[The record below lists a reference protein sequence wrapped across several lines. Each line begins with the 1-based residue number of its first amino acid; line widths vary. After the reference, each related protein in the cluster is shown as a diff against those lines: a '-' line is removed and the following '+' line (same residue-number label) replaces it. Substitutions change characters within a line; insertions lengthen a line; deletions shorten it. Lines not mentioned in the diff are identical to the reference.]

1 MIQRLIEWS
10 LRNRFLVLA
19 FYLLVTGWGIWAT
32 FHTPID
38 AIPDLSENQVI
49 VFAEWPG
56 RSPREV
62 EDQVTYPLTVN
73 LRGLAGVKTV
83 RAGSNFGFGMVT
95 VIFEDRVDT
104 YFARTRVLERLNTI
118 STLMPKGVVPTLGP
132 DATGLGWI
140 YQYYLDTTR
149 AVAKGKGY
157 NLGDL
162 RSLQDW
168 LIRYQLNSV
177 PGVAEVASVG
187 GFVRQYQI
195 DVDSNKLRAFGI
207 TLKQVTDAVVGSN
220 NNVGGNVI
228 EQNGMEYSVRGLGL
242 VRDTADL
249 GLILV
254 GYKSGQP
261 ILVRDIA
268 SVQVGPDFR
277 RGTLDRNGNE
287 VVGGIVIARYGVST
301 SELIQRV
308 KAQVAEIQKAL
319 PEGVVIRPF
328 YDRSELIFRAVGT
341 LRSALL
347 EAVVLVTLA
356 HIIFLFHFR
365 SIAIV
370 TIPLPL
376 SILTSFILMK
386 EFGFTSNIMSLAGIA
401 IAIGVLVDAGIVVT
415 ECVMREAFL
424 RIQREVP
431 RATEAEKKRFLVEHI
446 FEITRDAT
454 RLVVRP
460 IFFSM
465 GIIILA
471 FVPVFALGGQ
481 EGKLFH
487 PLAFAKTFAMIS
499 STLIAVTLVPVL
511 CTLLVRGRIHDE
523 NDNGVMRVLLRL
535 YLPALRF
542 CLHHRRVTLSLA
554 GLLLASAVLL
564 GLHLGTEFMPPL
576 NERALLFMP
585 TTLPSASIT
594 EVKRIV
600 AEQDRILSRFQE
612 VEEVVGKVGRA
623 DTATDP
629 APISMIETTITLKPE
644 HLWRKGM
651 TKDQLVAEMVEAMSQ
666 FPGFTPAIL
675 QPIEN
680 RILMLA
686 TGVRT
691 QIAVKL
697 FAVDLKD
704 AEGRTLDAQE
714 SLRVLETKAQEVEKV
729 LQSIPGAADI
739 YAERV
744 VGAPYL
750 EIQLKRGELARYGV
764 SMQDA
769 LDVIETAVGG
779 RTLTTTIEGRLRFPV
794 RVRYSRELR
803 DTPQALGN
811 IHVYSMDGTPVPL
824 GKVAEIQT
832 VMGPSMISS
841 ENGQLRVFVQCNVR
855 GRDLG
860 GFVDEAKARVA
871 SAVKMPVGSYIG
883 WGGQYENLISAR
895 RTLQVIVP
903 IVLLIIF
910 IMLYIVYHSAK
921 EAAHVLLAVPF
932 ALTGGVFLQ
941 WLLGYNFSVAVW
953 VGYIAL
959 FGTAVQ
965 TGVIMVIYL
974 EEAVKRRAAEHGG
987 HLTPDQLM
995 EAVTE
1000 GAALRL
1006 RPKVMTVST
1015 ILASLVPLMLPIF
1028 SAERTGIEIMR
1039 PIAAPVIGGMISS
1052 LAHILLVTPVI
1063 FYWLRAREMR
1073 QKGAPTA

>member
-19 FYLLVTGWGIWAT
+19 FYLLVTGWGIWAA
-32 FHTPID
+32 FNTPID
-38 AIPDLSENQVI
+38 AIPDLSENQVV
-49 VFAEWPG
+49 VFADWPG

-83 RAGSNFGFGMVT
+83 RASSNFGFSMVT
-95 VIFEDRVDT
+95 VIFEDRIET

-118 STLMPKGVVPTLGP
+118 GNMMPKGVVPTLGP

-140 YQYYLDTTR
+140 YQYYLDTSK
-149 AVAKGKGY
+149 AASMGKGY
-157 NLGDL
+157 DLGEL

-168 LIRYQLNSV
+168 LVRYQLNAV
-177 PGVAEVASVG
+177 PGVSEVASVG
-187 GFVRQYQI
+187 GFVRQYQV
-195 DVDSNKLRAFGI
+195 DVDPNKLRAFGVS
-207 TLKQVTDAVVGSN
+207 LKQVSDAVVNSN

-242 VRDTADL
+242 IQNPSDIEK
-249 GLILV
+249 ILV
-254 GYKSGQP
+254 GYQHGQP
-261 ILVRDIA
+261 IFVRDVA
-268 SVQVGPDFR
+268 GVQVGPDFR

-301 SELIQRV
+301 SELIRSV
-308 KAQVAEIQKAL
+308 KAKVAEIQNAL
-319 PEGVVIRPF
+319 PAGVEIRPF
-328 YDRSELIFRAVGT
+328 YDRSELIYRAVGT
-341 LRSALL
+341 LRHALI
-347 EAVVLVTLA
+347 EAVILVTLA
-356 HIIFLFHFR
+356 HVVFLFHFR

-376 SILTSFILMK
+376 SILMSFVLMK
-386 EFGFTSNIMSLAGIA
+386 EFGFTSNIMSLSGIA

-424 RIQREVP
+424 RIHREIP
-431 RATEAEKKRFLVEHI
+431 HATDSEKKRFLVEHI

-465 GIIILA
+465 AIIILA
-471 FVPVFALGGQ
+471 FVPVFALTGQ

-487 PLAFAKTFAMIS
+487 PLAFAKTFAMVA
-499 STLIAVTLVPVL
+499 STLVAVTLVPVL
-511 CTLLVRGRIHDE
+511 CTMLVRGKIHDE
-523 NDNGVMRVLLRL
+523 NDNWVMRVLLAL
-535 YLPALRF
+535 YLPLLRF
-542 CLHHRRVTLSLA
+542 CLHHRFLTLA
-554 GLLLASAVLL
+554 VAAVLL
-564 GLHLGTEFMPPL
+564 AGAVTLGLRIGKEFMPPL

-594 EVKRIV
+594 EVKQVV

-644 HLWRKGM
+644 HLWRKGT
-651 TKDQLVAEMVEAMSQ
+651 TKDQLVAEMVEAMSE
-666 FPGFTPAIL
+666 FAGFTPAIL

-680 RILMLA
+680 RVLMLS

-691 QIAVKL
+691 QVAVKL
-697 FAVDLKD
+697 FAIDLRDPDGK
-704 AEGRTLDAQE
+704 TLDVQE
-714 SLRVLETKAQEVEKV
+714 SLKVLEAKALEVEQV
-729 LQSIPGAADI
+729 LQTIPGAADI

-750 EIQLKRGELARYGV
+750 EIDLKRNELGRYGV
-764 SMQDA
+764 QMGDV
-769 LDVIETAVGG
+769 LEVIETAIGG

-803 DTPQALGN
+803 DTRQAVAN
-811 IHVYSMDGTPVPL
+811 INVYSMDGTPIPL
-824 GKVAEIQT
+824 GKVAAIKT

-841 ENGQLRVFVQCNVR
+841 EDGQLRVFVQCNVR

-871 SAVKMPVGSYIG
+871 AEVKMPPGSYVG
-883 WGGQYENLISAR
+883 WGGQYENLIRAR
-895 RTLQVIVP
+895 QTLQVVIP

-910 IMLYIVYHSAK
+910 IMLYIVYHSLK

-941 WLLGYNFSVAVW
+941 WILGYNFSVAVW

-974 EEAVKRRAAEHGG
+974 EEAVKRHAAERGG
-987 HLTPDQLM
+987 HLTSDQLL
-995 EAVTE
+995 AAITE

-1028 SAERTGIEIMR
+1028 SVERTGIEIMR

-1052 LAHILLVTPVI
+1052 LIHILLVTPVI
-1063 FYWLRAREMR
+1063 FYWLREREFR
-1073 QKGAPTA
+1073 KRTPTS